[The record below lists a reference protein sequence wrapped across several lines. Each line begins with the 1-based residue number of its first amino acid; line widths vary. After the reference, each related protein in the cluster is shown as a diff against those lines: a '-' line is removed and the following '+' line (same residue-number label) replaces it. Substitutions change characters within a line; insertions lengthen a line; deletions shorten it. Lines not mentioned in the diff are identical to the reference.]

1 MNYIIEVINMIFEK
15 INDEHNIGFEDFEA
29 QRAIENFKKLYGKQM
44 FEHIIEHLVNDSQKP
59 CNMEESDAI
68 MWLMINNITFQVEYK
83 YGKLYIL
90 ISGDII

>member
-1 MNYIIEVINMIFEK
+1 MIFEK

-29 QRAIENFKKLYGKQM
+29 QRSIENFKKLYGKQM
-44 FEHIIEHLVNDSQKP
+44 FEHIIEHLVNDPQKP